1 MLMPQFNQFN
11 FIFIDRDPTALPLY
25 EDRNTVNKIS
35 RILKDTN
42 QTFALS
48 GTIFN
53 NDICLSVSKNIL
65 DMFPIDKFLTEST
78 NIDRYGI
85 WNGYVLTHADSEA
98 KCNQDIYNQ
107 LALEDLTFLKL
118 SHHTSKNIDTFI
130 YQLKIDKCEVVENA
144 KRPLHNYLKDSTWLR
159 GLSRGGIDSVLFKTE
174 DGKNVLYILNE
185 KCIERIIRLDLIG
198 YTRVI

>member
-1 MLMPQFNQFN
+1 MLMPGFNEFN
-11 FIFIDRDPTALPLY
+11 FVFIDREPNALPLY

-53 NDICLSVSKNIL
+53 NDICLSVSKNVL

-78 NIDRYGI
+78 SIDRYGA
-85 WNGYVLTHADSEA
+85 WNGYVLTHADTNA
-98 KCNQDIYNQ
+98 KSNQNVFNQ
-107 LALEDLTFLKL
+107 LNVEDLTFLRL
-118 SHHTSKNIDTFI
+118 SHNVSKDIDTFI
-130 YQLKIDKCEVVENA
+130 YQIKVGKCEIVENA
-144 KRPLHNYLKDSTWLR
+144 KRPLYIYLKDNMWLR
-159 GLSRGGIDSVLFKTE
+159 GLSRGGVDSVLFKTE